1 MTSEQNNEK
10 NAAPAAGAPA
20 PAGGAPAGGASAPAG
35 GAPAGGRGG
44 PGGGGRGGP
53 GGGGRGGPGGGRGG
67 PGGGRGGPGGGRGGP
82 GGGRGGRGGG
92 RGGRGGDDREK
103 LIENVVRINRSA
115 AVVKGGRRFS
125 FSALVVVG
133 DGKGKVGIGYG
144 KANGVP
150 NAVEKGVKEAKK
162 QMFKVQVVDGSIPHP
177 IIARFQAATVIMEP
191 ASPGTGIIA
200 GASVRAVCEAVGIKN
215 ILTKCHG
222 SGNPINVV
230 KAVEN
235 GLKSM
240 RTRKEVEALR
250 GVKLD
255 NQAGSWKIK
264 SAKQAQGKQAKKGG
278 GKKKAVAKA
287 AE

>member
-1 MTSEQNNEK
+1 M
-10 NAAPAAGAPA
+10 
-20 PAGGAPAGGASAPAG
+20 
-35 GAPAGGRGG
+35 
-44 PGGGGRGGP
+44 
-53 GGGGRGGPGGGRGG
+53 
-67 PGGGRGGPGGGRGGP
+67 
-82 GGGRGGRGGG
+82 
-92 RGGRGGDDREK
+92 
-103 LIENVVRINRSA
+103 VRINRSA

-150 NAVEKGVKEAKK
+150 NAVEKGVKDAKK

-177 IIARFQAATVIMEP
+177 IVARYQASTVVMEP
-191 ASPGTGIIA
+191 ASPGTGVIA

-235 GLKSM
+235 GLKQL
-240 RTRKEVEALR
+240 RTRKEVERLR

-255 NQAGSWKIK
+255 ADAGSWKIK
-264 SAKQAQGKQAKKGG
+264 ANKNRKANAEKASAK
-278 GKKKAVAKA
+278 AKA
-287 AE
+287 KAK